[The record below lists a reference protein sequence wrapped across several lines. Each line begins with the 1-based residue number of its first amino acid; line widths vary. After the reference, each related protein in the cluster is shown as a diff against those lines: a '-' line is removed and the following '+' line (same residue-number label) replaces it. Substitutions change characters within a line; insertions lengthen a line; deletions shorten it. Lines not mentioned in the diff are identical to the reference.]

1 MPSKLDDAS
10 NLRFLYA
17 CLQTCDFPAID
28 YHKVAKQFG
37 IQAPAAR
44 MRLRRLRDSLEGK
57 EGRSKVSK
65 KQMGGDGR
73 RKPRGGKKIQA
84 KEGYEKKWNGPD
96 GDDNDDDDD
105 DEDVPLRS
113 VKCGDRGSDAGLK
126 QEGREE
132 KNEDWK
138 MLPESRPLVRPAV
151 PQAQMYEASAFEP
164 VDAKM
169 PPAASP
175 VRQMTLQVQPQMSM
189 YNMAEPYRFPSAHV
203 ALPQM
208 PYYQTSF
215 SEYQPEQH
223 QHRPQYEAATPSP
236 DVQPDGK
243 QPVFAEEASGEHV
256 VDSK

>member
-57 EGRSKVSK
+57 EGGSKVSK
-65 KQMGGDGR
+65 KGDGR
-73 RKPRGGKKIQA
+73 LKPRGGKKIHT
-84 KEGYEKKWNGPD
+84 KEGYEKKWNGH
-96 GDDNDDDDD
+96 DDDDDDDDD
-105 DEDVPLRS
+105 DEDTPLVS
-113 VKCGDRGSDAGLK
+113 LKSGDRGSDAGLK
-126 QEGREE
+126 KEDREE
-132 KNEDWK
+132 TDDWK
-138 MLPESRPLVRPAV
+138 TLPESRPLLRPAV

-164 VDAKM
+164 ADAKM
-169 PPAASP
+169 PPSASP
-175 VRQMTLQVQPQMSM
+175 VRQMTLQVQPQMAM
-189 YNMAEPYRFPSAHV
+189 YNMAEPYRFPSVHV

-215 SEYQPEQH
+215 SEHRPEQY
-223 QHRPQYEAATPSP
+223 QHRPQYGAAAPPS
-236 DVQPDGK
+236 DVQPDSK
-243 QPVFAEEASGEHV
+243 QPVFAEEVAASML
-256 VDSK
+256 